1 MLSPEALL
9 GLGGNSST
17 TKNRQK
23 RGAHLAAIK
32 EEVKAAEKRTM
43 APGDLKYRPQTNKD
57 DSNASLQV
65 LLTMKQHNQLHHR
78 SSGQSIF
85 ATGVV
90 DSRKN
95 NNNRKNFSDVDVM
108 I

>member
-9 GLGGNSST
+9 GLGGNSAT
-17 TKNRQK
+17 TKNRTKQ
-23 RGAHLAAIK
+23 GAHLAAIK
-32 EEVKAAEKRTM
+32 EEVKAVGKRKM
-43 APGDLKYRPQTNKD
+43 PSGDLKYRPQTNKD
-57 DSNASLQV
+57 DSSASLQV
-65 LLTMKQHNQLHHR
+65 LLTMKQHHQR
-78 SSGQSIF
+78 SSAQSIF

-95 NNNRKNFSDVDVM
+95 NNNRKNLSDVDVM

>member
-9 GLGGNSST
+9 GLGGNSAT
-17 TKNRQK
+17 TKNRTKQ
-23 RGAHLAAIK
+23 GAHLAAIK
-32 EEVKAAEKRTM
+32 EEVKAVGKRKM
-43 APGDLKYRPQTNKD
+43 PSGDLKYRPQTNKD
-57 DSNASLQV
+57 DSSASLQV
-65 LLTMKQHNQLHHR
+65 LLTMKQQQHHHR
-78 SSGQSIF
+78 SSAQSIF

-95 NNNRKNFSDVDVM
+95 NNNRKNLSDVDVM

>member
-9 GLGGNSST
+9 GLGGNSAT
-17 TKNRQK
+17 TKNRTKQ
-23 RGAHLAAIK
+23 GAHLAAIK
-32 EEVKAAEKRTM
+32 EEVKAVGKRSKM
-43 APGDLKYRPQTNKD
+43 PSGDLKYRPQTNKD
-57 DSNASLQV
+57 DSSASLQV
-65 LLTMKQHNQLHHR
+65 LLTMKQHHHR
-78 SSGQSIF
+78 SSAQSIF

-95 NNNRKNFSDVDVM
+95 NNNRKNLSDVDVM